1 MIVQIHDGS
10 DPRVAAYR
18 NLRDVE
24 LRKSIEAEHGVFVV
38 EGLRSVRALLESS
51 FPAISLFLTPSRL
64 AGAADVVELAG
75 RRGSPVYVAG
85 SEVFDGIAGFNVHRG
100 VLALAERL
108 PMRPPQTLLANSNAV
123 VIVEGVN
130 DHENLGAIFRN
141 SAALGAGAVLLDPSC
156 CDPLYR
162 RSVRVSLGHV
172 LRVPFTTLT
181 PWPDAIS
188 GLQAEGFTVV
198 ALDPGAREAVGSMTP
213 PSKVA
218 LMVGSEGDGLSEAA
232 RRLANRNVRIPMM
245 PGVDSLNVA
254 TALAIGLERLVVR

>member
-1 MIVQIHDGS
+1 MVIRIHDRS
-10 DPRVAAYR
+10 DPRVAVYR

-24 LRKSIEAEHGVFVV
+24 LRKSLDVEHGVFVV
-38 EGLRSVRALLESS
+38 EGLRSVRTLLESP
-51 FPAISLFLTPSRL
+51 FPAISFLLTPSRL
-64 AGAADVVELAG
+64 TGAADVVESAERHGL
-75 RRGSPVYVAG
+75 PVYVAG
-85 SEVFDGIAGFNVHRG
+85 PDVFDGIAGFRVHRG

-108 PMRPPQTLLANSNAV
+108 PIRHPKLLLARTDAV

-162 RSVRVSLGHV
+162 RSVRVSLGQV
-172 LRVPFTTLT
+172 LRVPFTRLT

-188 GLQAEGFTVV
+188 DLQADGFTVI
-198 ALDPGAREAVGSMTP
+198 ALDPGARDSIGSITP
-213 PSKVA
+213 PTKVA
-218 LMVGSEGDGLSEAA
+218 LMVGREADGLSEAA
-232 RRLANRNVRIPMM
+232 RRLANCNVRIPMT

-254 TALAIGLERLVVR
+254 TALAIGLDRLVVR